1 MRFDSG
7 KAWPHPV
14 LRPPSAGDD
23 YPHAD
28 FQVEIEVS
36 RSAGST
42 AVDVTAEFD
51 LSDRD
56 LLALV
61 DAEVALYVLLIRAS
75 KTHYRDLFRS
85 YDRRIVKAI
94 GQGRLSG
101 RVEVTPFLICT
112 RRLARFR
119 AARWHPDFGNRTF
132 DIAPGSVLAEDEPK
146 FYWVDTADEAPVGS
160 LFVLHQQRGV
170 TDGLWRCDLNQDRVA
185 IVLSPSDYRRCTAA
199 RDRANR
205 TDDGQYLMN
214 GLYLPALIQVLCA
227 ADRDADAYAD
237 YRWFASLD
245 QRLEAVGC
253 EHLGSDRAE
262 RAVDAQ
268 KVLESPF
275 AKMPMI
281 AMAEN
286 ES

>member
-1 MRFDSG
+1 MRFDPG

-14 LRPPSAGDD
+14 LRPPACGDD
-23 YPHAD
+23 YPHAE
-28 FQVEIEVS
+28 FQVEIEVE

-42 AVDVTAEFD
+42 AVDIAAEFD

-61 DAEVALYVLLIRAS
+61 DGEAAVYVLLIRAS
-75 KTHYRDLFRS
+75 KTHYRELFSS
-85 YDRRIVKAI
+85 YDRRIEKAI
-94 GQGRLSG
+94 DHGKLSG
-101 RVEVTPFLICT
+101 RVEVTPFLVCT
-112 RRLARFR
+112 RRLPQFR
-119 AARWHPDFGNRTF
+119 AAGWHRDFGDRTF
-132 DIAPGSVLAEDEPK
+132 DVAAGSVLAEDEPK
-146 FYWVDTADEAPVGS
+146 VYWVDTADEAPLGS
-160 LFVLHQQRGV
+160 IFTLHQQPGV
-170 TDGLWRCDLNQDRVA
+170 TDGLWRCDLSQDRVA
-185 IVLSPSDYRRCTAA
+185 IVLSPSDYRRALAA
-199 RDRANR
+199 RDRAYR
-205 TDDGQYLMN
+205 TDEGQYLMN

-227 ADRDADAYAD
+227 ADRDHEAYAD
-237 YRWFASLD
+237 YRWFHTLD

-253 EHLGSDRAE
+253 ERIGSERAE

-286 ES
+286 EA